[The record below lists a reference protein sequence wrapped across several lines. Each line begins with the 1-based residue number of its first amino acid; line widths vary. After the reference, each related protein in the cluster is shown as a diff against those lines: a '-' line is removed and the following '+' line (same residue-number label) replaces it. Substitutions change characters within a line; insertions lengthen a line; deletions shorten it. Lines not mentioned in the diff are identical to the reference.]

1 MTWSTSTRRRSP
13 GTITEGGIETSDG
26 ERAFDIIVW
35 ATGFDGFTGA
45 LTRMDVIG
53 EGGQALGYPL
63 EGWRRHLPSASMVPG
78 FPNLFMAGGPHMIG
92 GNFPRATEIM
102 VDYVTAVLRHACDGG
117 YTYVAA
123 DPEAGTAW
131 TEEVHEA
138 ASIALM
144 AEKVLR
150 LRSANIPGKK
160 HEYLAYAGSLTK
172 FRERMDAMEQQ
183 GYPGVTFGAPVPT

>member
-1 MTWSTSTRRRSP
+1 METSYYEAYNRPNVHLVDLNETP
-13 GTITEGGIETSDG
+13 ITTITEAGIETSDG

-53 EGGQALGYPL
+53 EGGQVLHDRWKGGVVTYLG
-63 EGWRRHLPSASMVPG
+63 SMVPG

-102 VDYVTAVLRHACDGG
+102 VDYVTGVLHHAHDGG

-123 DPEAGTAW
+123 DSEAGTAW

-138 ASIALM
+138 AS
-144 AEKVLR
+144 R
-150 LRSANIPGKK
+150 LR
-160 HEYLAYAGSLTK
+160 
-172 FRERMDAMEQQ
+172 
-183 GYPGVTFGAPVPT
+183 